1 MVTGLVAQGLD
12 AFEAAALAV
21 FIHGAAA
28 DRLAKRAGSSGHLA
42 GEIAFEVPA
51 ATADLRADLTAAVRG
66 DSQAG
71 LAVSFPEP

>member
-1 MVTGLVAQGLD
+1 MVTGLIAQGLD
-12 AFEAAALAV
+12 AFEATALAV

-42 GEIAFEVPA
+42 GEIAGEVPA
-51 ATADLRADLTAAVRG
+51 ATADLRADLSAAARG
-66 DSQAG
+66 DFWVG